1 MKAIDTNILIRFLIG
16 DDELQAKKVYTIF
29 KKAESEKKELFVPL
43 LVILEMVWV
52 LESVYDIPRAEIL
65 DSINDLLLMPI
76 FKFDQLSALQQFSHS
91 AQGNPYD
98 LSDLL
103 IAHSA
108 KTNGCETVITFDKKV
123 SKFQLFELAKGCRL
137 VK

>member
-16 DDELQAKKVYTIF
+16 DDELQAKKVYMIF

-91 AQGNPYD
+91 AQGNTYD

-123 SKFQLFELAKGCRL
+123 SKFQLFELAK
-137 VK
+137 

>member
-29 KKAESEKKELFVPL
+29 KNAESEKKTLFVPL
-43 LVILEMVWV
+43 LVVLEMIWI
-52 LESVYDIPRAEIL
+52 LESVYEISRSEIL
-65 DSINDLLLMPI
+65 DAISDILLMPI
-76 FKFDQLSALQQFSHS
+76 LKFDQQPALQQLVHS
-91 AQGNPYD
+91 AQGNKYD

-108 KTNGCETVITFDKKV
+108 AVNGCEAVITFDKKA
-123 SKFQLFELAKGCRL
+123 SKFKLFELAK
-137 VK
+137 

>member
-52 LESVYDIPRAEIL
+52 LESVYDILRAEIL
-65 DSINDLLLMPI
+65 DAINDLLLMPI
-76 FKFDQLSALQQFSHS
+76 FKFDQLSALQQFDHS
-91 AQGNPYD
+91 SQGNTYD
-98 LSDLL
+98 LSDLI

-108 KTNGCETVITFDKKV
+108 KTNGCETVITFDEKV
-123 SKFQLFELAKGCRL
+123 SKFQLFELAK
-137 VK
+137 